1 MTKVGKILLVA
12 GLLLIAASA
21 IFIHRSPGVSFREMF
36 SFEPKYEGHTF
47 TYWME
52 HWNRGGAAGKNE
64 AESALRAVGPDA
76 VPYLTKWI
84 LQPPTYGSGFEPPER
99 ALAAFKIL
107 GPEAKTAVPALV
119 KAIGQNN
126 SYPERALVCIGG
138 DAIPALTNRL
148 IETLSDTN
156 YPLVNG
162 PIRTEVRK
170 TSGYYMRGCILNVL
184 DAMGTNAEPA
194 IPALVT
200 IVTADL
206 PSYALAPNRPNPYRV
221 LANVGRNHPDVVMGA
236 LQQKEARTNLPQW
249 ERNDID
255 GAKAALGK
263 EPTGR
268 PFLEVTAPP

>member
-21 IFIHRSPGVSFREMF
+21 IFIHRSSGVSFREMF

-52 HWNRGGAAGKNE
+52 HWNPYEPTSNNE
-64 AESALRAVGPDA
+64 ANAALRTMGPEA
-76 VPYLTKWI
+76 VPYLVDWI
-84 LQPPTYGSGFEPPER
+84 KQPPSYSRPQR
-99 ALAAFKIL
+99 ALAVFKIL
-107 GPEAKTAVPALV
+107 GPDAKTAVPDLV

-156 YPLVNG
+156 YPLING

-170 TSGYYMRGCILNVL
+170 TSGYYIRGCILNIL

-194 IPALVT
+194 LPALVK
-200 IVTADL
+200 IVSADL
-206 PSYALAPNRPNPYRV
+206 PSYQLAPFRPNPYRT
-221 LANVGRNHPDVVMGA
+221 LANVGRNYPEVVMSA
-236 LQQKEARTNLPQW
+236 LQQKEARTNLPAW
-249 ERNDID
+249 EHNDIE
-255 GAKAALGK
+255 GAKAGLGK
-263 EPTGR
+263 AGTGKT
-268 PFLEVTAPP
+268 FLEVTAPP